1 VKELG
6 EIDTV
11 SLARATLDFVTR
23 DGSASRSAVQR

>member
-11 SLARATLDFVTR
+11 SAVRATLDLVIH
-23 DGSASRSAVQR
+23 DGSASRSADQR